1 MAFTESEERRIR
13 AIELKLND
21 VQTALNNLA
30 TREQLKQLLNIRQSE
45 ITELQEKV
53 EELEQ
58 RIVDL
63 ENA

>member
-1 MAFTESEERRIR
+1 MAFTESESRRIR

-21 VQTALNNLA
+21 IQTALNNLA

-45 ITELQEKV
+45 ITELQEKI

>member
-1 MAFTESEERRIR
+1 MAFTESEERRVR
-13 AIELKLND
+13 AVELKLND

-45 ITELQEKV
+45 IAELQEKV
-53 EELEQ
+53 VELEQ
-58 RIVDL
+58 RILDL

>member
-1 MAFTESEERRIR
+1 MAFTASEERRIR

-21 VQTALNNLA
+21 IQTALNNLA

-53 EELEQ
+53 VELEQ
-58 RIVDL
+58 RILDL